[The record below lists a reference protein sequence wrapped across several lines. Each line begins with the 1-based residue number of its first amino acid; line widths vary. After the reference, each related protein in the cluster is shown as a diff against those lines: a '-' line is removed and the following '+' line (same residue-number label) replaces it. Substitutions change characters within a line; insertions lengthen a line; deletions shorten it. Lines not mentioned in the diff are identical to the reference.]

1 MTVLEVRKWT
11 LILIL
16 HCEEWSTWDLSAAL
30 NLLSQSKQIRHI
42 ELLIWSHTGSAT
54 ESKLI
59 EGKTFPT
66 IALQVIDSAPELAKH
81 LKKSKTDLICYLELK
96 TQQSLDIPPLDNI
109 SAFAKGGILAP
120 WLPFTQLPFETAQE
134 VSLEMN
140 NWVASTHLIQIAL
153 SQLAQMDAWTIFKV
167 AETLETANV
176 PFNWYAFS
184 GSASGRVF
192 PSPAQTDQSVLAVI
206 PHYRCERWL
215 SRCLRSLITQT
226 RPLDSIVV
234 IDDGS
239 EEPPVSIVKNF
250 PQVTLLT
257 SPSNVGPYRLIQQ
270 VIEDTDYDAYL
281 FQDADDW
288 STCDRLAKLIQ
299 AAHEAGAQLVG
310 TQELRVIEEQQKL
323 VPVNYP
329 LNVNTAL
336 KYKPGHP
343 LLHPTSLVSRNLV
356 MQLGGFA
363 TGLRFGGDTE
373 FLLRVAFVA
382 RIINIP
388 DYCYFRQKRKDSLT
402 TSPDTGLQ
410 SPARIKLLQSIK
422 NRALANMASIHAGKT
437 PCLAPLATAPAV
449 NLQHRLGPEL
459 CYLNTKLK

>member
-1 MTVLEVRKWT
+1 MTTLEVRKWAST
-11 LILIL
+11 LIIYY
-16 HCEEWSTWDLSAAL
+16 EEWNTLSLSAAID
-30 NLLSQSKQIRHI
+30 LLSQSQQIRHT
-42 ELLIWSHTGSAT
+42 ELLIWSHTGFVTESQLIEVNAFPTVSLQVIGSAT
-54 ESKLI
+54 E
-59 EGKTFPT
+59 
-66 IALQVIDSAPELAKH
+66 LAKR

-96 TQQSLDIPPLDNI
+96 TQQSLDIPLLDGIN
-109 SAFAKGGILAP
+109 ALAKGGILAP

-134 VSLEMN
+134 VPLEIN
-140 NWVASTHLIQIAL
+140 SWVASTHLIQIAL
-153 SQLAQMDAWTIFKV
+153 SQLAQMDTWTIFKV
-167 AETLETANV
+167 AEILETANV

-184 GSASGRVF
+184 GSASGTVF
-192 PSPAQTDQSVLAVI
+192 SSATSVYQSVIAVI

-215 SRCLRSLITQT
+215 SRCLKSLITQT

-239 EEPPVSIVKNF
+239 EEPPVSIVKEF
-250 PQVTLLT
+250 PRVTLLT

-270 VIEDTDYDAYL
+270 VIEDTNYDAYL

-299 AAHEAGAQLVG
+299 AAHETSAQLVG
-310 TQELRVIEEQQKL
+310 TQELRVIEEQQNL

-336 KYKPGHP
+336 KNKPGHP

-373 FLLRVAFVA
+373 FLLRAAFVA
-382 RIINIP
+382 KIINTP

-422 NRALANMASIHAGKT
+422 NRALANMASIRAGET
-437 PCLAPLATAPAV
+437 PCLTPLATTPAIQ
-449 NLQHRLGPEL
+449 LQHRLGPEL
-459 CYLNTKLK
+459 CYVNTKLK